1 MARLGGKSVSWFMP
15 VSLNCNATSGKVE
28 RRSELVEATHDAL

>member
-1 MARLGGKSVSWFMP
+1 MARLGGESVSWLPP

-28 RRSELVEATHDAL
+28 RRSGSVEATHDAL